1 MCHSLQVFTCIILD
15 IHSILLS
22 LCFIIF
28 FSCFEVSHMYEFF
41 TRNIFFCD
49 FSVVCLLF
57 IYYFLVEWIVFFFF
71 LFKIPSIKES
81 STSTTWRLSIFQKIQ
96 SMGILEKKSCHVTLD
111 HEKTLELNFWTLWIM
126 SLFGQKI
133 AVLSSKYAGSKSIG
147 RWIKQGILCISTILC
162 TNSRQFLK

>member
-1 MCHSLQVFTCIILD
+1 MKCP
-15 IHSILLS
+15 
-22 LCFIIF
+22 IF
-28 FSCFEVSHMYEFF
+28 MSFYSKC
-41 TRNIFFCD
+41 FFC
-49 FSVVCLLF
+49 CLLF
-57 IYYFLVEWIVFFFF
+57 IYYFLVASIVFFFF

-147 RWIKQGILCISTILC
+147 RWIKQGIFCISTILST
-162 TNSRQFLK
+162 TNSRQFLM